1 VGPTAAG
8 KTAVALEL
16 AGRLGGE
23 LLGLDS
29 MQVYFGLPVLTAA
42 PDEAELA
49 RARHHLV
56 GFLEPGQTLNVARF
70 RQLALETAADVRA
83 RGRVPILVGGSG
95 LYYSALVDGLSELP
109 SGEPAVRE
117 GLLREAAL
125 HGPDWLHLELER
137 LDPAAAARLHPND
150 EHRLVRALEV
160 CRLTGRPYSEQ
171 LGRKQGLA
179 AGSYRSFGLE
189 LPRDELYARIDR
201 RTARMF
207 EEGAI
212 GEVAATLGLMGWPA
226 AAQNPGRTGVGSS
239 PGASPILKP
248 GSSNPGPPALAC
260 GSGWP
265 AGAGQ
270 AGPGR
275 LGTARQMLGFR
286 QLLPYLAGEAPRAD
300 ALTLLARDTRH
311 FARRQLKWFGGC
323 PEVRW
328 ISAGGGRSPGAI
340 AEEIAGLLREEAA
353 GGAEGTTRPGSR
365 ATSAPGE

>member
-1 VGPTAAG
+1 MGPTAAG

-29 MQVYFGLPVLTAA
+29 MQVFLGLPVLTAA
-42 PDEAELA
+42 PDEAEQA

-56 GFLEPGQTLNVARF
+56 GFLEPGQPLNVARF
-70 RQLALETAADVRA
+70 RELALETAAEVRA

-95 LYYSALVDGLSELP
+95 LYYSALVEGLSELP

-117 GLLREAAL
+117 ALLREAAI
-125 HGPDWLHLELER
+125 HGPGWLHQELER

-171 LGRKQGLA
+171 IGRKQGLA

-212 GEVAATLGLMGWPA
+212 GEVASTLGSM
-226 AAQNPGRTGVGSS
+226 
-239 PGASPILKP
+239 
-248 GSSNPGPPALAC
+248 
-260 GSGWP
+260 GWP

-286 QLLPYLAGEAPRAD
+286 QLLPYLAGEAPRAE

-323 PEVRW
+323 PEIRW
-328 ISAGGGRSPGAI
+328 VPAGGGRSPGAI

-353 GGAEGTTRPGSR
+353 GGAGGTTRPGPR